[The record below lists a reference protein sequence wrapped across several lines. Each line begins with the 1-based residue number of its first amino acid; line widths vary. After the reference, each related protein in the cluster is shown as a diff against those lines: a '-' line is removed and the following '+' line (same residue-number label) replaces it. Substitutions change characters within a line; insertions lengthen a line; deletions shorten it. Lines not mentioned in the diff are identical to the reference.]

1 MALSRK
7 VVVLGILVLLMISL
21 TVYVMG
27 YVKKPNPVGSYEVWK
42 AVLHVYPEKAKPL
55 EKIEIKVALQLV
67 YPNSYCVNQSAIT
80 SNYLIYISVVD
91 SKNNQYLS
99 KYFEPSVSV
108 LKTVCIIMNSG
119 DELTLVSTQ
128 ITLVY
133 TGTYTVKAKVNTK
146 YGSVELQSKIEI
158 I

>member
-7 VVVLGILVLLMISL
+7 VIVLGILVLLMISL

-42 AVLHVYPEKAKPL
+42 AVMHISPEKAKSG
-55 EKIEIKVALQLV
+55 EQIEIKVALQLV

-80 SNYLIYISVVD
+80 SNYLVYISVVD
-91 SKNNQYLS
+91 SNGKQYLS
-99 KYFEPSVSV
+99 KYFEPNVSG
-108 LKTVCIIMNSG
+108 LKTVCVIMNAG

-128 ITLVY
+128 IILVNVD
-133 TGTYTVKAKVNTK
+133 TYTVKAKINTK
-146 YGSVELQSKIEI
+146 YGSVELQSNIQI
-158 I
+158 V